1 MDREARKRFFD
12 SVGEGVILN
21 LGAGERNILTGATWV
36 GFDIQPHANCEIVGD
51 AHDLPFQDE
60 SFDAVHTVS
69 VFEHLRKPWRA
80 AAEIVR
86 VLRPGGVLFC
96 SVPFAYPIHGSPYDF
111 FRYTPDGLVSV
122 FEALEGEVF
131 AARGPISSIGLYA
144 ERVADAVFPG
154 KLGFA
159 ARWCTAWAIQPF
171 KYLDPWLTRSNP
183 DSATSFT
190 ILAKKPAH

>member
-1 MDREARKRFFD
+1 MDRDARNKFFE
-12 SVGEGVILN
+12 SVGDGVILN
-21 LGAGERNILTGATWV
+21 LGAGERTILTGTEWI
-36 GFDIQPHANCEIVGD
+36 GFDIQPHANCEVVGD
-51 AHDLPFQDE
+51 AHQLPFRDE

-69 VFEHLRKPWRA
+69 VFEHLRKPWLA

-86 VLRPGGVLFC
+86 VLRPGGFLFC

-111 FRYTPDGLVSV
+111 FRYTPDGLLSI

-131 AARGPISSIGLYA
+131 PARGPISSIGLYT

-159 ARWCTAWAIQPF
+159 ARWCTAWAIQPL
-171 KYLDPWLTRSNP
+171 KYLDPWLTKSNP

-190 ILAKKPAH
+190 ILATKPI